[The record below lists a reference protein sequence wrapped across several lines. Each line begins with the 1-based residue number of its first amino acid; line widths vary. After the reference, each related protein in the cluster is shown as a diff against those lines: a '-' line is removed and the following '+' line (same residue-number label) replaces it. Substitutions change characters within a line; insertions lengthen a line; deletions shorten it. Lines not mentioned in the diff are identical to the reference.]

1 MLITQKQHISEKQG
15 YRLLSDIYASW
26 FFHSTVDILNY
37 DFLDVYYFLILSF
50 YTSSLSIHFPIF
62 PSLLHHVI
70 STLLTRSVSFV
81 GGAGDLCL
89 TNDSFI
95 MTLFATSTGLPFIA
109 LYFKLKQRQQS
120 SIMARPD
127 LYQRR

>member
-1 MLITQKQHISEKQG
+1 
-15 YRLLSDIYASW
+15 
-26 FFHSTVDILNY
+26 
-37 DFLDVYYFLILSF
+37 VYYYLIPSF
-50 YTSSLSIHFPIF
+50 HTSSLTIHLPIHL
-62 PSLLHHVI
+62 SLSLSYHVI
-70 STLLTRSVSFV
+70 STLLTRSVGFV

-95 MTLFATSTGLPFIA
+95 MALFATSTSLPFIA

-127 LYQRR
+127 LY

>member
-1 MLITQKQHISEKQG
+1 MYL
-15 YRLLSDIYASW
+15 YFR
-26 FFHSTVDILNY
+26 STVGILHC
-37 DFLDVYYFLILSF
+37 DFFGVYYFLIPSF
-50 YTSSLSIHFPIF
+50 HTSSLSIPPH
-62 PSLLHHVI
+62 LYHVI
-70 STLLTRSVSFV
+70 STLLTRSVGFG

-95 MTLFATSTGLPFIA
+95 MALFATSTGLPFIA